1 MFMEYLPLDFVQNQ
15 ILYFINETQ
24 LERLTYTPL
33 ISSKLQIRTQI
44 FLHLVICHFLNFSC
58 FGAMQNCKS
67 RVIETSQFAWDFTS
81 FSTKSKSHFPG
92 KPRLLVALRHTLH
105 FFLFLSPSHVY
116 LWLETRDFLKLYC
129 LLTCLLAFIP
139 CSEKY

>member
-44 FLHLVICHFLNFSC
+44 FLHLVICHFLNFSY
-58 FGAMQNCKS
+58 FGAMQ
-67 RVIETSQFAWDFTS
+67 
-81 FSTKSKSHFPG
+81 
-92 KPRLLVALRHTLH
+92 L
-105 FFLFLSPSHVY
+105 
-116 LWLETRDFLKLYC
+116 
-129 LLTCLLAFIP
+129 
-139 CSEKY
+139 